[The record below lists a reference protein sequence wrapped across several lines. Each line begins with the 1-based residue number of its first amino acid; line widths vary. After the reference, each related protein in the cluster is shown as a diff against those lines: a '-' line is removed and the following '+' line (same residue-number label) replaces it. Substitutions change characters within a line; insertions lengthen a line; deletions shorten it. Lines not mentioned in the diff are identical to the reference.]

1 MASPFDDLD
10 ALVSASVGSA
20 FGEAAII
27 TPRVSQQYAARAQ
40 DTNRASLTCHGV
52 LSAGPADASVKGQTV
67 GGEFAGATRIAST
80 RAEFWIAKADLAML
94 GYIPA
99 RGDLVSFPT
108 RVGSP
113 AYAVSALQHTDLG
126 DLTLILVAEDQPS

>member
-80 RAEFWIAKADLAML
+80 RADLATL

-108 RVGSP
+108 RTGSP